1 MKKAETRVKGS
12 METLCMAE
20 DLKQQKLW
28 DIPPI
33 PTHLHLVPHNDE
45 NDSAEDEEEIE
56 EEEKGDDF
64 QDPFIYSTE
73 SISDLSNDVSQ
84 LYNSKAVDVS
94 VKMKVENMK
103 KRKGKKILFKKLE

>member
-1 MKKAETRVKGS
+1 

-33 PTHLHLVPHNDE
+33 PTHLVPHNDE
-45 NDSAEDEEEIE
+45 NDSAENEEETE

-64 QDPFIYSTE
+64 QNPFIYSTE

-94 VKMKVENMK
+94 VKMKVET
-103 KRKGKKILFKKLE
+103 